1 MNTLTPVTLSECPS
15 PLRKAIIDDDLAT
28 VRNLVNEDVDVNQ
41 LDKEGWSPLAL
52 ATSHRRIPIM
62 KMLIEAGAYLDQ
74 GTSFGTAAIF
84 HAASGP
90 DQSTEALQL
99 LIEAGADITEPLDN
113 DGRSP
118 LQQAIIENLTA
129 KVRLL
134 LEAGADVHY
143 EDHDGCNS
151 LFYACMADG
160 EPDEEIVRMLLD
172 KGADPLWANQNG
184 TTPIY
189 HARSRGMSE
198 FPIIDLMVRAA
209 ERQSLERP

>member
-1 MNTLTPVTLSECPS
+1 MNTLSLDTQASDSS
-15 PLRKAIIDDDLAT
+15 PRRKAIIDDDLVTAKS
-28 VRNLVNEDVDVNQ
+28 LIEDGVDANQ
-41 LDKEGWSPLAL
+41 LDEEGWSPLAL

-62 KMLIEAGAYLDQ
+62 KMLVEAGAYLDQ

-118 LQQAIIENLTA
+118 LQQAIIENLTD

-143 EDHDGCNS
+143 EDHMMGVTPFFTPAWQMVSRMRILSGC
-151 LFYACMADG
+151 C
-160 EPDEEIVRMLLD
+160 
-172 KGADPLWANQNG
+172 
-184 TTPIY
+184 
-189 HARSRGMSE
+189 
-198 FPIIDLMVRAA
+198 
-209 ERQSLERP
+209 